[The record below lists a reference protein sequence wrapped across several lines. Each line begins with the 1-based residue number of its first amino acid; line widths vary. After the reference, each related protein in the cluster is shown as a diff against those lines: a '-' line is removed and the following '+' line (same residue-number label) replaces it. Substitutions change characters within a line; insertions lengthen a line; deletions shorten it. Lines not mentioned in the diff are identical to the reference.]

1 MNTTNR
7 EAEKLTR
14 QLEAAALGP
23 DDTFA
28 FSCDRCGR
36 CCRERED
43 ILLNPGDLFRIAKFL
58 GKTPREIVDTFCEE
72 YIGPDSQIPVIRL
85 KPKAYRNTCP
95 FLGRDGCKIHAAKP
109 TVCALFP
116 LGRAYIVNKDKLV
129 YFCQPI
135 TCGSNRELHTVRE
148 WLAEFGRSY
157 TDEDSIRWMKLTPR
171 LTLWMQQSGAK
182 LREETRQVVWSLM
195 AELCYLR
202 YDTQQP
208 FTEQFAENV
217 DLLLNALPGA

>member
-1 MNTTNR
+1 MNMNCQD
-7 EAEKLTR
+7 AEKLTQ

-36 CCRERED
+36 CCRDRED

-58 GKTPREIVDTFCEE
+58 NKTPRQVMEEYCEG
-72 YIGPDSQIPVIRL
+72 YIGPDSQIPIIRL

-95 FLGRDGCKIHAAKP
+95 FLGPDGCKIHAAKP

-116 LGRAYIVNKDKLV
+116 LGRAYITTKDKLV

-135 TCGSNRELHTVRE
+135 TCGSDKRTHTVRE
-148 WLAEFGRSY
+148 WLEEFGRSF
-157 TDEDSIRWMKLTPR
+157 TDEDTIRWMKLTPR
-171 LTLWMQQSGAK
+171 LTIWMQQTGAA
-182 LREETRQVVWSLM
+182 LSEDTRRKIWFLI
-195 AELCYLR
+195 AELCYLH
-202 YDTQQP
+202 YDIHRS
-208 FTEQFAENV
+208 FSEQFAENTEI
-217 DLLLNALPGA
+217 LLSALPGA